1 MQRTEARALVPTS
14 SAASFCEVA
23 AQPTT
28 LGITLIAIAI
38 GIAGSAVIAILMAFA
53 ILGTTI
59 MWASRPSVR
68 ARLAIGR
75 RQEQIQQH
83 RERRET
89 RLEEANVRCDR
100 LSVLTRL
107 ADAIAGCDPDAAER
121 LELEALLD
129 RYADIATALSRCRRA
144 REMTSTP
151 WLRAGRNR
159 IVRCDRSGSCRD
171 VCAALEEDLAMI
183 EDLFVMLAEQ
193 TALRSSGLL
202 VHDSRLARC

>member
-1 MQRTEARALVPTS
+1 VPTS
-14 SAASFCEVA
+14 TATSFCEVA

-28 LGITLIAIAI
+28 LGLTLIAIAI

-53 ILGTTI
+53 ILGTAI

-75 RQEQIQQH
+75 HRRDLLQRREQ
-83 RERRET
+83 RET
-89 RLEEANVRCDR
+89 RLEEANVRRDR
-100 LSVLTRL
+100 ISVLTRL

-129 RYADIATALSRCRRA
+129 RYAEIATALARCRRA
-144 REMTSTP
+144 RDATSTP
-151 WLRAGRNR
+151 WLRTGPSR
-159 IVRCDRSGSCRD
+159 IVHCNRTGACRD
-171 VCAALEEDLAMI
+171 VCAALEEDLAVI

-202 VHDSRLARC
+202 VHESRLERR